1 MAAAA
6 LKHGIVW
13 LPSRGVGERALAG
26 EPVLM
31 ALMPRAAPGAVPQRC
46 SLESLPRM
54 RSVVLVLNPRDVSL
68 IRVSLPPLSPA
79 RLTRA
84 LPNLLEEQ
92 LLQDPAACALVPG
105 PALPDGQ
112 RLVAVIDRAWLAF
125 VLGAFERR
133 GIRVAAA
140 WPAQQVLPLSAGAA
154 TLGCLADS
162 LALRV
167 GPQESLGW
175 AAGADASA
183 RIESIAALL
192 RAAGWRDPA
201 ASGGE
206 AAAGG
211 AARPRDID
219 LIGFPDEESTGLA
232 ELTRA
237 FGVRFRPAAWGVDP
251 AAAIDLSPGR
261 AGSSGSRW
269 LARID
274 WRAWRLPA
282 ALGAAAALVAIAGL
296 NLHWA
301 QLSQERAAL
310 RAAME
315 SGFRQAFP
323 SAQVVVDPLLQMKRQ
338 VAELRLAA
346 GQSGPEDFL
355 PLFARFSRLIAPA
368 AVGPPGSVE
377 YRDGQLTVRWSA
389 GAPDA
394 PARERLI
401 AEGARAGLRVRF
413 EGEALAIIA
422 VAG

>member
-13 LPSRGVGERALAG
+13 IPSRGVGERALAT
-26 EPVLM
+26 EPVLR
-31 ALMPRAAPGAVPQRC
+31 ALMPRAPAGAVPQRC

-54 RSVVLVLNPRDVSL
+54 RSAVLILDPRDVSL
-68 IRVSLPPLSPA
+68 IRVSLPPLSPS
-79 RLTRA
+79 RLSRA
-84 LPNLLEEQ
+84 LPNLLEDQ

-105 PALPDGQ
+105 PALAGGQ
-112 RLVAVIDRAWLAF
+112 REVAVIDRAWLEF

-140 WPAQQVLPLSAGAA
+140 WPAQQVLPLTPGNA
-154 TLGCLADS
+154 TLACLADS
-162 LALRV
+162 LALRI

-175 AAGADASA
+175 AGAAGAAP
-183 RIESIAALL
+183 RLESMAALL
-192 RAAGWRDPA
+192 RAAGWRSA
-201 ASGGE
+201 ADAEGSE
-206 AAAGG
+206 APGTAP
-211 AARPRDID
+211 RPRDID
-219 LIGFPDEESTGLA
+219 LIGWTEADLPTLA
-232 ELTRA
+232 TLA
-237 FGVRFRPAAWGVDP
+237 DDVGVRFQVASWGVDP
-251 AAAIDLSPGR
+251 DGAIDLSQGR

-282 ALGAAAALVAIAGL
+282 VLGVAAALVAIAGL

-301 QLSQERAAL
+301 QLSRERAAL

-315 SGFRQAFP
+315 SSFRQAFP
-323 SAQVVVDPLLQMKRQ
+323 GAQVVVDPLLQMRRQ
-338 VAELRLAA
+338 VADLRLSA

-355 PLFARFSRLIAPA
+355 PLLARFSRLIAPA
-368 AVGPPGSVE
+368 AVGTPASVE
-377 YRDGQLTVRWSA
+377 YRDGQLTVRWAA

-394 PARERLI
+394 PARERLV

-413 EGEALAIIA
+413 DGDALAIIA

>member
-13 LPSRGVGERALAG
+13 LPSRGVGERALVG
-26 EPVLM
+26 EPVLQ
-31 ALMPRAAPGAVPQRC
+31 ALMPRAPAGAVPQRC

-54 RSVVLVLNPRDVSL
+54 RSAVLVLNPRDVSL
-68 IRVSLPPLSPA
+68 IRVSLPPLSPS

-105 PALPDGQ
+105 PALAGGQ
-112 RLVAVIDRAWLAF
+112 REVAVVDRAWLEF

-140 WPAQQVLPLSAGAA
+140 WPAQQVLPLAPGRA
-154 TLGCLADS
+154 TLGCLPDA
-162 LALRV
+162 LALRM
-167 GPQESLGW
+167 GPQASLGW
-175 AAGADASA
+175 AAGEGAAA
-183 RIESIAALL
+183 RLESMAALL
-192 RAAGWRDPA
+192 RAAGWRD
-201 ASGGE
+201 
-206 AAAGG
+206 AAGAG
-211 AARPRDID
+211 DTETAQASTLPKDID
-219 LIGFPDEESTGLA
+219 LIGFPDEDLA
-232 ELTRA
+232 ALSAVAAA
-237 FGVRFRPAAWGVDP
+237 FGVGLRAAPWALDP
-251 AAAIDLSPGR
+251 AGAIDLSLGR
-261 AGSSGSRW
+261 AGSSGGRW

-282 ALGAAAALVAIAGL
+282 ALGLAAALVGIAGL

-301 QLSQERAAL
+301 QLSRERAGL

-315 SGFRQAFP
+315 SSFRQAFP
-323 SAQVVVDPLLQMKRQ
+323 SAQVVVDPLLQMRRQ
-338 VAELRLAA
+338 VAELRQSA

-355 PLFARFSRLIAPA
+355 PLIARFSRLTAPA
-368 AVGPPGSVE
+368 AVGTPASVE

-413 EGEALAIIA
+413 EGDALAIIA

>member
-1 MAAAA
+1 MAAAP

-13 LPSRGVGERALAG
+13 LPPRSVGERALAG

-31 ALMPRAAPGAVPQRC
+31 ALMPRAPAGAAPQRC

-54 RSVVLVLNPRDVSL
+54 RSAVLLLNPRDVSL
-68 IRVSLPPLSPA
+68 VRVSLPPLSPA
-79 RLTRA
+79 RLARA

-105 PALPDGQ
+105 PALAQGE
-112 RLVAVIDRAWLAF
+112 RLVAVIDRAWLEF

-140 WPAQQVLPLSAGAA
+140 WPAQQALPLATGGA
-154 TLGCLADS
+154 TLAWLGDA
-162 LALRV
+162 LALRL
-167 GPQESLGW
+167 GPQEALGW
-175 AAGADASA
+175 AAGADAAS
-183 RIESIAALL
+183 RVESVAALL
-192 RAAGWRDPA
+192 RATGWREPAGAGGDPVVD
-201 ASGGE
+201 
-206 AAAGG
+206 G
-211 AARPRDID
+211 AARPREIS
-219 LIGFPDEESTGLA
+219 LIGFPDEDRAALAGLA
-232 ELTRA
+232 DA
-237 FGVRFRPAAWGVDP
+237 FGVAFRPAAWGIDP
-251 AAAIDLSPGR
+251 AAGIDLSLAR

-282 ALGAAAALVAIAGL
+282 GLSAAAALVAIVGL

-301 QLSQERAAL
+301 QLARERAGL

-315 SGFRQAFP
+315 TSFRQAFP
-323 SAQVVVDPLLQMKRQ
+323 SAQVVVDPLLQMRRQ
-338 VAELRLAA
+338 VADLRIAA
-346 GQSGPEDFL
+346 GQSGPDDFL
-355 PLFARFSRLIAPA
+355 PLLSRVSRLMAPTGVGAPA
-368 AVGPPGSVE
+368 SVE
-377 YRDGQLTVRWSA
+377 YRDGQLSIRWAA

-401 AEGARAGLRVRF
+401 AEAARAGLRVRF
-413 EGEALAIIA
+413 EGEALAIVA